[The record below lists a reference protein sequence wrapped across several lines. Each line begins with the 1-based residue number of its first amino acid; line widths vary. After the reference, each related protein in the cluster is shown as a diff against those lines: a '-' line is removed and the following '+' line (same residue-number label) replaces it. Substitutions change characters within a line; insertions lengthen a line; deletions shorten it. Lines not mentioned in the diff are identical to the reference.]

1 MAKDNTLPYEDIIDA
16 VAKKRG
22 LSPDLLKG
30 LIEQE
35 SNFQQF
41 DKEGRPLKPSTSN
54 ALGVM
59 QIIPRWNPEYD
70 PELLA
75 SDPEYNIH
83 AGAHKLSGLINK
95 ANPRLSQDQKEKWAL
110 GKYYGHEDPY
120 ENRKYAESVTGKRG
134 KYLSTEE
141 DQPVTDEDI
150 AWYKEDQARLSA
162 LPKIEGVSPEDVAWY
177 LEDQKKLAAEQSAVA
192 PEVPAED
199 QPSMLGEA
207 FRRGVSGVKQAGQG
221 VVTGVLSALGQDE
234 LVQQRMAEQE
244 ALAKSEAEAEAQH
257 PELSSKT
264 FQNIQDIAEKDGTWE
279 ALKQIPGYVG
289 QKIAESAPSTA
300 TPLGVGMAVGMVNP
314 ALGVAAGITASI
326 VQEFGFMMDRQIE
339 KEKLAGKLEP
349 EKAAIAAIPAGI
361 LDSIADR
368 FTLGMKLP
376 SFLTRE
382 VKEGAVNAVTKTFG
396 GEVAEHAAK
405 GVISETP
412 TEMGQTELER
422 WQAGEPLSGPE
433 NLAEVKEA
441 GISAGVAGGAAGT
454 IGGTASYLGGTPT
467 PEVTAEEPFAQPE
480 TAVEAPAPEPIGPAG
495 IVPEAIEPTLTPEVT
510 AVAPEVVEPA
520 LTPTPEATAPV
531 SKEEAVNL
539 GLSAD
544 EFKKLTTYKG
554 ESTFATQGEEDEA
567 YKQNIDTQAKKKA
580 ELEKLKTV
588 VNPDEIVTIGGK
600 DYTKQAFIKSQI
612 LHNDGSLT
620 LEQAEQN
627 FEALKPISK
636 TTVPETKYSVSKTKT
651 PYISDTEF
659 KKEVKSADYA
669 HEDKTRA
676 GVSIMTP
683 EQFLSLAED
692 SQGDAEKRADKYGDF
707 DSHKFAND
715 TMPAIDIDAS
725 GKVQDHEGR
734 ARAIMAQRA
743 GVTEF
748 PVVVRLPKS
757 DRVAYDQPIP
767 NKLTPQGNDT
777 TVTIPEVKHLNY
789 LSENPL
795 PETAQ
800 PTTETK
806 PSYSAA
812 PTEAT
817 TGHTTASLSK
827 AMSPELK
834 RLVASGKA
842 VIHDTQATLPGE
854 NHPANVKGM
863 TTAEGITHYVANKL
877 TPSTME
883 SVALHE
889 VGVHAGMR
897 KMLGS
902 ELWEDVKNQALNGQ
916 GKEFDKARAAVP
928 ASTPAHLKAE
938 ETLAYLVEHS
948 PHLSLVRQIV
958 AAIRNFMRSKL
969 GANIKL
975 SEADARQMATASM
988 RREATTAE
996 RTARKEGTAFSKEK
1010 LMDKQKEFLRENGQS
1025 KLVDT
1030 IEANQRHP
1038 NTRIG
1043 MPHKEV
1049 LNRIAE
1055 MEEFAKDMK
1064 KVNDIIKDH
1073 VKKGTASESDI
1084 KALENNRQTL
1094 SNAFKE
1100 LADWV
1105 MPAENYDSLPPIA
1118 SKEQAENAL
1127 SGKTKLGEK
1136 KDMVGRASKVLKR
1149 GDPVQLR
1156 LDIPAYAK
1164 EKDWAWVVSV
1174 HEMGDKL
1181 TEALRGKS
1189 VREHTFIDSNFGAG
1203 DAIGYEPVAAV
1214 SDVAFGMQQAG
1225 ALSIAAGNAKGT
1237 IATIVGKWVPI
1248 SPEKARARGQ
1258 KALESS
1264 LTGEKFEGGNW
1275 KQIGMN
1281 PLKHSYFYDRDG
1293 KTGNRPVTHADEVI
1307 QIGGLVLAK
1316 NVVYGNHTDFL
1327 YSMKQTFEDEIGS
1340 FKKQSDS
1347 ASDKVF
1353 PGWLRIFSASG
1364 VYELA
1369 GEGILKGGK
1378 AVLKATRELAGLR
1391 DEMLTKMAKMRRD
1404 SFNPYIKKNHKQLG
1418 TLGDVMS
1425 ETTLLGVSPR
1435 AERGKEGNIQDRI
1448 DALQETKPTGY
1459 AQLITRLQELRQN
1472 YDKNLNPESKRVYDE
1487 LAKYYENSLKEII
1500 AAYENNI
1507 RTSGATKETVDKQL
1521 AKFQEQMGNLKGK
1534 GDYFPLMRFGKFGVA
1549 YKDGEVDPVTGKE
1562 IEKFTKFDT
1571 SSEAKTFL
1579 ADKRINGYLVPDI
1592 QKHQEEMVGD
1602 NKTLQKLYDEIG
1614 KAFADNPADAQEDL
1628 KDFVFQMH
1636 LMGKSNES
1644 MAKQFIHRKGTP
1656 GYSNDVFRAFDKYG
1670 MNLSRQ
1676 LPRIQLGRTITN
1688 GLRDIKHDL
1697 HGRIMKREFKG
1708 DVAKANSYFEAFD
1721 REITDAL
1728 HPKITGPLSNF
1739 ATGAAFSYYL
1749 TSPASA
1755 ILQLTSVAL
1764 QGIPSIGK
1772 THGYILAHAAMNA
1785 ATKMYL
1791 GSGIGRKE
1799 GWWNMERGAKLY
1811 EKKHG
1816 GYKKLVGDAKYA
1828 DQTDVAK
1835 AMRSFV
1841 KEGIVT
1847 SGIHAEAFS
1856 GKGRTTGSHE
1866 NIMQKAVNLMDLMS
1880 QPFAQMESA
1889 SRQIVAT
1896 AAYIANMKSGMTH
1909 DQAVESAIDSVYR
1922 DMGDFGSTGR
1932 STLTKSDIARVVWQ
1946 FQQYGA
1952 KLLFSMGKSAI
1963 DLATKQGHTRKEAIK
1978 HLAGLMGMHWIFAGV
1993 LGLPAAGM
2001 IGAVGDML
2009 KDALDDDEWHNY
2021 KADLRSYLE
2030 AEGMDRA
2037 FINILLD
2044 GPLSTLTDI
2053 KLSERLGAHEIL
2065 PIIHE
2070 SQTHDT
2076 LTSSTK
2082 ENLFDMFGG
2091 AAGSLAFNISEGVS
2105 LFTKGETGRAIEK
2118 LVPNAIIKNALT
2130 ATRYATEGKMNLK
2143 GEEVIPKEN
2152 FSAYDL
2158 ALQAMGFS
2166 PYKVFKGEESARA
2179 AKTDI
2184 SFIEDKRTKLLS
2196 DFRKAREEGNT
2207 DEALDNIR
2215 KFNEKYSFT
2224 PITGK
2229 NLNQSVKT
2237 AARAKA
2243 TAIFGMN
2250 FGKGEQAMREKYA
2263 GMVNEEDFEFGT
2275 EEE

>member
-1 MAKDNTLPYEDIIDA
+1 MAKDNAVPYEDIIDA
-16 VAKKRG
+16 AAKKRG

-83 AGAHKLSGLINK
+83 AGAHKLAGLIGR

-141 DQPVTDEDI
+141 DRPLTDEDI
-150 AWYKEDQARLSA
+150 AWYKEDQARLGA
-162 LPKIEGVSPEDVAWY
+162 LPKIEGVSPEDVEWY
-177 LEDQKKLAAEQSAVA
+177 LEDQKKLAAEQTAVA

-207 FRRGVSGVKQAGQG
+207 WRRGVSGVKQAGQG
-221 VVTGVLSALGQDE
+221 VVTGALSALGQDE

-314 ALGVAAGITASI
+314 ALGVAAGVTASI

-396 GEVAEHAAK
+396 GEVAKHVTK

-412 TEMGQTELER
+412 TEIGQSALER
-422 WQAGEPLSGPE
+422 WQAGEPVTGPE
-433 NLAEVKEA
+433 AKAEYKEA
-441 GISAGVAGGAAGT
+441 GISAGVSGGAAGA

-467 PEVTAEEPFAQPE
+467 PEATAEEPVAQPE
-480 TAVEAPAPEPIGPAG
+480 TAVEAPTPEPIAPVGVA
-495 IVPEAIEPTLTPEVT
+495 PEGVKPTLAPTPDVT
-510 AVAPEVVEPA
+510 AVAPEVVEP
-520 LTPTPEATAPV
+520 TPDVTAGAPEVTTPV
-531 SKEEAVNL
+531 SKAEAADL
-539 GLSAD
+539 GLSPD
-544 EFKKLTTYKG
+544 EFKKLTTYAGK
-554 ESTFATQGEEDEA
+554 STFATQGEEDEA

-580 ELEKLKTV
+580 ELEKLKTI
-588 VNPDEIVTIGGK
+588 VNPDETVTIGGK

-627 FEALKPISK
+627 FEALNPKGKKEEI
-636 TTVPETKYSVSKTKT
+636 KYSVENAPEYKASHRPPNIENGAPLHDVTKGGEIY
-651 PYISDTEF
+651 P
-659 KKEVKSADYA
+659 ADIYSPKGLQYYGTGQ
-669 HEDKTRA
+669 D
-676 GVSIMTP
+676 
-683 EQFLSLAED
+683 
-692 SQGDAEKRADKYGDF
+692 RADKESLNVIKNTKNKPDALVTMYRAVPKDSSINTINNGDWVTLSKTYAKEHGESALDDDYKIISKQVKANELF
-707 DSHKFAND
+707 TNGDSINEF
-715 TMPAIDIDAS
+715 
-725 GKVQDHEGR
+725 GYW
-734 ARAIMAQRA
+734 
-743 GVTEF
+743 TE
-748 PVVVRLPKS
+748 
-757 DRVAYDQPIP
+757 
-767 NKLTPQGNDT
+767 
-777 TVTIPEVKHLNY
+777 
-789 LSENPL
+789 
-795 PETAQ
+795 
-800 PTTETK
+800 PTTEIK
-806 PSYSAA
+806 EPSYSTA

-827 AMSPELK
+827 ALSPELK

-842 VIHDTQATLPGE
+842 VIHDTQATLPGT

-863 TTAEGITHYVANKL
+863 TTAEGVTHYVANKL

-889 VGVHAGMR
+889 VGVHAGME
-897 KMLGS
+897 KMLGKS
-902 ELWEDVKNQALNGQ
+902 LWEDVKNQALNGE
-916 GKEFDKARAAVP
+916 GKEFDRARAAVP

-948 PHLSLVRQIV
+948 PQLSLVRRIV
-958 AAIRNFMRSKL
+958 AAIRNFMRSKM

-975 SEADARQMATASM
+975 SEADAHQMAVASM
-988 RREATTAE
+988 RREATTAG

-1010 LMDKQKEFLRENGQS
+1010 PAT
-1025 KLVDT
+1025 V
-1030 IEANQRHP
+1030 
-1038 NTRIG
+1038 
-1043 MPHKEV
+1043 
-1049 LNRIAE
+1049 
-1055 MEEFAKDMK
+1055 
-1064 KVNDIIKDH
+1064 
-1073 VKKGTASESDI
+1073 
-1084 KALENNRQTL
+1084 QT
-1094 SNAFKE
+1094 NAFKKWFGNSKLKDNKGEPVIVYHGSDKEFTTFDLNAEKKNRTSNPRGIYTTPNKTEAKTYGKNVTE
-1100 LADWV
+1100 LYARSENPYVEGKSDINDKMAAKYAQVLKDNYPNYGDDWV
-1105 MPAENYDSLPPIA
+1105 DNVIVPQFKKSGKFKDIDGGLKTDVMEAGGYDSY
-1118 SKEQAENAL
+1118 KD
-1127 SGKTKLGEK
+1127 GEHI
-1136 KDMVGRASKVLKR
+1136 VLFNPNQVKSATDNT
-1149 GDPVQLR
+1149 GAFSTEEA
-1156 LDIPAYAK
+1156 DI
-1164 EKDWAWVVSV
+1164 
-1174 HEMGDKL
+1174 
-1181 TEALRGKS
+1181 R
-1189 VREHTFIDSNFGAG
+1189 
-1203 DAIGYEPVAAV
+1203 
-1214 SDVAFGMQQAG
+1214 
-1225 ALSIAAGNAKGT
+1225 
-1237 IATIVGKWVPI
+1237 
-1248 SPEKARARGQ
+1248 
-1258 KALESS
+1258 
-1264 LTGEKFEGGNW
+1264 
-1275 KQIGMN
+1275 
-1281 PLKHSYFYDRDG
+1281 
-1293 KTGNRPVTHADEVI
+1293 
-1307 QIGGLVLAK
+1307 
-1316 NVVYGNHTDFL
+1316 

-1391 DEMLTKMAKMRRD
+1391 DKMLTEMAKMRRD

-1448 DALQETKPTGY
+1448 DELQETKPTGY
-1459 AQLITRLQELRQN
+1459 AQLITRLQDLRQN

-1507 RTSGATKETVDKQL
+1507 QTSGATKETIDKQL

-1571 SSEAKTFL
+1571 SNEAKTFL

-1697 HGRIMKREFKG
+1697 QGRIMKREFKG
-1708 DVAKANSYFEAFD
+1708 DVAKANSYYEAFD

-1772 THGYILAHAAMNA
+1772 THGYILAHSAMNA

-1799 GWWNMERGAKLY
+1799 GWWNMERGAELY
-1811 EKKHG
+1811 KKKHG

-1835 AMRSFV
+1835 AMQSFV

-2091 AAGSLAFNISEGVS
+2091 AAGSLAFNISEGLS

-2196 DFRKAREEGNT
+2196 DFRKANEEGDT
-2207 DEALDNIR
+2207 DKVLEDIA
-2215 KFNEKYSFT
+2215 KFNEKYNFN
-2224 PITGK
+2224 PITFK
-2229 NLNQSVKT
+2229 TLKQSGKT
-2237 AARAKA
+2237 AARAKN

-2250 FGKGEQAMREKYA
+2250 FGKGEAAMAEKYA
-2263 GMVNEEDFEFGT
+2263 GMVNEEDFDFGT

>member
-1 MAKDNTLPYEDIIDA
+1 
-16 VAKKRG
+16 
-22 LSPDLLKG
+22 
-30 LIEQE
+30 
-35 SNFQQF
+35 
-41 DKEGRPLKPSTSN
+41 
-54 ALGVM
+54 
-59 QIIPRWNPEYD
+59 
-70 PELLA
+70 
-75 SDPEYNIH
+75 
-83 AGAHKLSGLINK
+83 
-95 ANPRLSQDQKEKWAL
+95 
-110 GKYYGHEDPY
+110 
-120 ENRKYAESVTGKRG
+120 
-134 KYLSTEE
+134 
-141 DQPVTDEDI
+141 
-150 AWYKEDQARLSA
+150 
-162 LPKIEGVSPEDVAWY
+162 
-177 LEDQKKLAAEQSAVA
+177 
-192 PEVPAED
+192 
-199 QPSMLGEA
+199 
-207 FRRGVSGVKQAGQG
+207 
-221 VVTGVLSALGQDE
+221 
-234 LVQQRMAEQE
+234 
-244 ALAKSEAEAEAQH
+244 
-257 PELSSKT
+257 
-264 FQNIQDIAEKDGTWE
+264 
-279 ALKQIPGYVG
+279 
-289 QKIAESAPSTA
+289 
-300 TPLGVGMAVGMVNP
+300 
-314 ALGVAAGITASI
+314 
-326 VQEFGFMMDRQIE
+326 MMDRQIE

-510 AVAPEVVEPA
+510 AVAPEPIGPAGIVPEAIEPTLTPEVTAVAPEVVEPA
-520 LTPTPEATAPV
+520 LAPTPEATAPV

-636 TTVPETKYSVSKTKT
+636 TTVPETKYSVAQDDYRGEHKAPNAESGAPLHDITKGGEIYPEDVYSPKGLQYYGTGQDQADKESFNIIKNTKNKPNAMVTMYRAVPKDSGISTINNGDWVSLSKTYAKEHGESALNDDYRIISQKVKANELFTNGDSINEFGYFKT
-651 PYISDTEF
+651 
-659 KKEVKSADYA
+659 
-669 HEDKTRA
+669 
-676 GVSIMTP
+676 
-683 EQFLSLAED
+683 
-692 SQGDAEKRADKYGDF
+692 
-707 DSHKFAND
+707 
-715 TMPAIDIDAS
+715 
-725 GKVQDHEGR
+725 
-734 ARAIMAQRA
+734 
-743 GVTEF
+743 
-748 PVVVRLPKS
+748 
-757 DRVAYDQPIP
+757 
-767 NKLTPQGNDT
+767 
-777 TVTIPEVKHLNY
+777 
-789 LSENPL
+789 
-795 PETAQ
+795 
-800 PTTETK
+800 PTTEIETTPESEAK

-889 VGVHAGMR
+889 VGVHAGME
-897 KMLGS
+897 KMLGK
-902 ELWEDVKNQALNGQ
+902 EFWEDVKNQALNGQ

-948 PHLSLVRQIV
+948 PHLSLVRRIV

-996 RTARKEGTAFSKEK
+996 RTAREETAFSKKATKTPPSEE
-1010 LMDKQKEFLRENGQS
+1010 DK
-1025 KLVDT
+1025 
-1030 IEANQRHP
+1030 
-1038 NTRIG
+1038 
-1043 MPHKEV
+1043 
-1049 LNRIAE
+1049 
-1055 MEEFAKDMK
+1055 
-1064 KVNDIIKDH
+1064 IK
-1073 VKKGTASESDI
+1073 
-1084 KALENNRQTL
+1084 
-1094 SNAFKE
+1094 
-1100 LADWV
+1100 
-1105 MPAENYDSLPPIA
+1105 
-1118 SKEQAENAL
+1118 
-1127 SGKTKLGEK
+1127 
-1136 KDMVGRASKVLKR
+1136 
-1149 GDPVQLR
+1149 
-1156 LDIPAYAK
+1156 
-1164 EKDWAWVVSV
+1164 
-1174 HEMGDKL
+1174 
-1181 TEALRGKS
+1181 
-1189 VREHTFIDSNFGAG
+1189 
-1203 DAIGYEPVAAV
+1203 
-1214 SDVAFGMQQAG
+1214 
-1225 ALSIAAGNAKGT
+1225 
-1237 IATIVGKWVPI
+1237 
-1248 SPEKARARGQ
+1248 
-1258 KALESS
+1258 
-1264 LTGEKFEGGNW
+1264 
-1275 KQIGMN
+1275 
-1281 PLKHSYFYDRDG
+1281 
-1293 KTGNRPVTHADEVI
+1293 
-1307 QIGGLVLAK
+1307 
-1316 NVVYGNHTDFL
+1316 

-1799 GWWNMERGAKLY
+1799 GWWNMERGAELY
-1811 EKKHG
+1811 KKKHG
-1816 GYKKLVGDAKYA
+1816 NYKKLVGDAKHA

-1835 AMRSFV
+1835 AMQSFV

>member
-1 MAKDNTLPYEDIIDA
+1 MAKDNTVPYEDFINA
-16 VAKKRG
+16 AANKRG

-141 DQPVTDEDI
+141 DQPLTDEDI
-150 AWYKEDQARLSA
+150 AWYKEDQARLGA
-162 LPKIEGVSPEDVAWY
+162 LPKVEGVSPEDVAWY
-177 LEDQKKLAAEQSAVA
+177 LEDQKKLAAEQTAVA

-207 FRRGVSGVKQAGQG
+207 WRRGVSGVKQAGQG
-221 VVTGVLSALGQDE
+221 VVTGALSALGQDE

-349 EKAAIAAIPAGI
+349 KKAAIAAIPAGI

-396 GEVAEHAAK
+396 GEVAKHVAK
-405 GVISETP
+405 GVISEVP

-422 WQAGEPLSGPE
+422 WQADEPLSGPE

-441 GISAGVAGGAAGT
+441 GISAGVSGGAAGA

-467 PEVTAEEPFAQPE
+467 PEATAEEPVAQPE
-480 TAVEAPAPEPIGPAG
+480 PAVEAPAPEPIA
-495 IVPEAIEPTLTPEVT
+495 PEGVAPEVVEPTPDVTAVAPDVTEPTLAPTPDVT
-510 AVAPEVVEPA
+510 AVAPEVVEP
-520 LTPTPEATAPV
+520 TPTPDVTAVGPEAGTPKPAVVTPEVTPFVPPKFEKENISEYESKFRTLV
-531 SKEEAVNL
+531 SNLDTKYEEAMQKV
-539 GLSAD
+539 
-544 EFKKLTTYKG
+544 
-554 ESTFATQGEEDEA
+554 EDEA
-567 YKQNIDTQAKKKA
+567 TSQDDYEYQKDFLTRQYREDHTNLLNQFKKNEQQAPRYSTETLNAPKTIK
-580 ELEKLKTV
+580 ELESENKSTYPKIPV
-588 VNPDEIVTIGGK
+588 KNIFRNDRGAVPSIVTKESDKAFSERPKDIGTQKVNVADIVPTQKNINTNNLKAVQGAKGLPELVKYNGK
-600 DYTKQAFIKSQI
+600 YYIQDGHHRIARDILDGKQDI
-612 LHNDGSLT
+612 
-620 LEQAEQN
+620 
-627 FEALKPISK
+627 EAR
-636 TTVPETKYSVSKTKT
+636 V
-651 PYISDTEF
+651 
-659 KKEVKSADYA
+659 
-669 HEDKTRA
+669 
-676 GVSIMTP
+676 
-683 EQFLSLAED
+683 
-692 SQGDAEKRADKYGDF
+692 F
-707 DSHKFAND
+707 DS
-715 TMPAIDIDAS
+715 T
-725 GKVQDHEGR
+725 
-734 ARAIMAQRA
+734 
-743 GVTEF
+743 
-748 PVVVRLPKS
+748 
-757 DRVAYDQPIP
+757 QP
-767 NKLTPQGNDT
+767 L
-777 TVTIPEVKHLNY
+777 
-789 LSENPL
+789 
-795 PETAQ
+795 
-800 PTTETK
+800 TETK

-812 PTEAT
+812 PTEAN

-863 TTAEGITHYVANKL
+863 TTAEGVTHYVANKL

-889 VGVHAGMR
+889 VGVHAGME
-897 KMLGS
+897 KMLGK

-916 GKEFDKARAAVP
+916 GKEFDRARAAVP

-938 ETLAYLVEHS
+938 ETLAYLVENS
-948 PHLSLVRQIV
+948 PQLSLVRRIV
-958 AAIRNFMRSKL
+958 AAIRNFMRSKM
-969 GANIKL
+969 GANIRL
-975 SEADARQMATASM
+975 SEADARQMAVASM

-996 RTARKEGTAFSKEK
+996 RTAREETAFSKEK
-1010 LMDKQKEFLRENGQS
+1010 LLAPNGKPSNLNAMQHAQVRTPEFKKWFGDWENDPENASKVVDENGEPLVVYHGTMGKKFYTFDMDYGYSSRTGPKGTVSFAQNKEFADVRGIR
-1025 KLVDT
+1025 T
-1030 IEANQRHP
+1030 IEAYINSKTPFDYR
-1038 NTRIG
+1038 N
-1043 MPHKEV
+1043 E
-1049 LNRIAE
+1049 
-1055 MEEFAKDMK
+1055 
-1064 KVNDIIKDH
+1064 DH
-1073 VKKGTASESDI
+1073 VRKAINYFKQYNEDMGYGPNISSYEEGLRKGRYQTLEFDI
-1084 KALENNRQTL
+1084 PLKWYKDNGFDGVYMREAPMHTSLNINVFNPNQIKSATENNG
-1094 SNAFKE
+1094 AFSSQN
-1100 LADWV
+1100 
-1105 MPAENYDSLPPIA
+1105 P
-1118 SKEQAENAL
+1118 
-1127 SGKTKLGEK
+1127 
-1136 KDMVGRASKVLKR
+1136 
-1149 GDPVQLR
+1149 
-1156 LDIPAYAK
+1156 DI
-1164 EKDWAWVVSV
+1164 
-1174 HEMGDKL
+1174 
-1181 TEALRGKS
+1181 R
-1189 VREHTFIDSNFGAG
+1189 
-1203 DAIGYEPVAAV
+1203 
-1214 SDVAFGMQQAG
+1214 
-1225 ALSIAAGNAKGT
+1225 
-1237 IATIVGKWVPI
+1237 
-1248 SPEKARARGQ
+1248 
-1258 KALESS
+1258 
-1264 LTGEKFEGGNW
+1264 
-1275 KQIGMN
+1275 
-1281 PLKHSYFYDRDG
+1281 
-1293 KTGNRPVTHADEVI
+1293 
-1307 QIGGLVLAK
+1307 
-1316 NVVYGNHTDFL
+1316 

-1391 DEMLTKMAKMRRD
+1391 DKMLTEMAKMRRD

-1425 ETTLLGVSPR
+1425 ESTLLGVSPR
-1435 AERGKEGNIQDRI
+1435 AERGKDGNIQDRI
-1448 DALQETKPTGY
+1448 DELQETKPTGY
-1459 AQLITRLQELRQN
+1459 AQLISRLQDLRQN

-1487 LAKYYENSLKEII
+1487 LAKYYENSLKEIM

-1507 RTSGATKETVDKQL
+1507 RTSGAGVDTIAKQL

-1579 ADKRINGYLVPDI
+1579 ANKKINGYLVPDI

-1602 NKTLQKLYDEIG
+1602 NKTLQKLYDEIE
-1614 KAFADNPADAQEDL
+1614 KTFADNPADAKEDL

-1656 GYSNDVFRAFDKYG
+1656 GYSNDVFRAFDSYAT
-1670 MNLSRQ
+1670 NLSRQ

-1697 HGRIMKREFKG
+1697 HGRIMRREFEG
-1708 DVAKANSYFEAFD
+1708 NVEKANSYFEAFD
-1721 REITDAL
+1721 REITDSL

-1791 GSGIGRKE
+1791 GSGIGSKE
-1799 GWWNMERGAKLY
+1799 GWWNMERGAELY
-1811 EKKHG
+1811 KKKHG
-1816 GYKKLVGDAKYA
+1816 SYKKLVGDAKHA
-1828 DQTDVAK
+1828 DQTDIAE

-1847 SGIHAEAFS
+1847 SGIHAEAFN
-1856 GKGRTTGSHE
+1856 GKGRTTGAHE

-1909 DQAVESAIDSVYR
+1909 DKAVESAIDSVYR

-1978 HLAGLMGMHWIFAGV
+1978 HLAGLMGMHWIFSGV

-2001 IGAVGDML
+2001 IGAVVDML

-2030 AEGMDRA
+2030 AEGIDRA

-2044 GPLSTLTDI
+2044 GPLSTLTNI

-2076 LTSSTK
+2076 LTTSTK

-2091 AAGSLAFNISEGVS
+2091 AAGSLAFNISEGVG
-2105 LFTKGETGRAIEK
+2105 LFTKGETERAIEK

-2130 ATRYATEGKMNLK
+2130 ATRYGTEGKMNLK

-2158 ALQAMGFS
+2158 ALQAMGFA

-2224 PITGK
+2224 PITNK
-2229 NLNQSVKT
+2229 NLKQSVKT
-2237 AARAKA
+2237 AARAKS

-2263 GMVNEEDFEFGT
+2263 GMVNEEDFEFGA

>member
-1 MAKDNTLPYEDIIDA
+1 MAKDNTVPYEDIIDTA
-16 VAKKRG
+16 AKKRG

-141 DQPVTDEDI
+141 DQPLTEEDI
-150 AWYKEDQARLSA
+150 AWYKEDQARLGA
-162 LPKIEGVSPEDVAWY
+162 LPKVEGVSPEDVAWY
-177 LEDQKKLAAEQSAVA
+177 LEDQKKLAAEQTAVA

-221 VVTGVLSALGQDE
+221 VVTGALSALGQDE

-244 ALAKSEAEAEAQH
+244 ALAKSEAEAEALH

-264 FQNIQDIAEKDGTWE
+264 FQNIQDIAEKEGTWE

-396 GEVAEHAAK
+396 GEVAKHVAK

-454 IGGTASYLGGTPT
+454 IGGTASYLGGTPA
-467 PEVTAEEPFAQPE
+467 PEATAEEPFAQPE
-480 TAVEAPAPEPIGPAG
+480 TAVEAPAPEPIA
-495 IVPEAIEPTLTPEVT
+495 PEGVAPEVVEPTLTPDVTAVAPDVTEPTLAPTPDVT
-510 AVAPEVVEPA
+510 AVAPEVTE
-520 LTPTPEATAPV
+520 PV
-531 SKEEAVNL
+531 SKAEAVNL
-539 GLSAD
+539 GLSPD

-554 ESTFATQGEEDEA
+554 ESTFATQGEEDAA

-580 ELEKLKTV
+580 ELEKLKTI
-588 VNPDEIVTIGGK
+588 VNPDETVTIGGK

-627 FEALKPISK
+627 FEALKPAGK

-676 GVSIMTP
+676 GISIMTP

-777 TVTIPEVKHLNY
+777 TVSIPEVKHLNY

-795 PETAQ
+795 PETTQ
-800 PTTETK
+800 PTTGTK
-806 PSYSAA
+806 PSYSTA

-854 NHPANVKGM
+854 DHPANVKGM
-863 TTAEGITHYVANKL
+863 TTAEGVTHYVANKL

-889 VGVHAGMR
+889 VGVHAGME
-897 KMLGS
+897 KMLGK

-916 GKEFDKARAAVP
+916 GKEFDRARAAVP

-948 PHLSLVRQIV
+948 PQLSLVRRIV
-958 AAIRNFMRSKL
+958 AAIRNFMRSKM
-969 GANIKL
+969 GMGIKL
-975 SEADARQMATASM
+975 SEADARQMAVASM

-996 RTARKEGTAFSKEK
+996 RTAREETAYAEKQRILGKSRKGLSHTEVLDRVPELAAHAKKMREADHITNEMRAEHQRLVDLYKSVEPYETAPKPESQQNAKNALGEIQKNGTIEK
-1010 LMDKQKEFLRENGQS
+1010 ATKKSSLYGVPS
-1025 KLVDT
+1025 KL
-1030 IEANQRHP
+1030 
-1038 NTRIG
+1038 
-1043 MPHKEV
+1043 
-1049 LNRIAE
+1049 L
-1055 MEEFAKDMK
+1055 
-1064 KVNDIIKDH
+1064 KV
-1073 VKKGTASESDI
+1073 
-1084 KALENNRQTL
+1084 
-1094 SNAFKE
+1094 
-1100 LADWV
+1100 
-1105 MPAENYDSLPPIA
+1105 
-1118 SKEQAENAL
+1118 
-1127 SGKTKLGEK
+1127 GEW
-1136 KDMVGRASKVLKR
+1136 
-1149 GDPVQLR
+1149 VQLR
-1156 LDIPAYAK
+1156 LDIPSYKGRFA
-1164 EKDWAWVVSV
+1164 AWVVTV
-1174 HEMGDKL
+1174 H
-1181 TEALRGKS
+1181 TPKS
-1189 VREHTFIDSNFGAG
+1189 MTGTDASFRAG
-1203 DAIGYEPVAAV
+1203 PPIGYESVAAATNV
-1214 SDVAFGMQQAG
+1214 KFGVVQDAS
-1225 ALSIAAGNAKGT
+1225 LTIATGKDKGT
-1237 IATIVGKWVPI
+1237 IATMVGQWKPMTPEEAYKRAKAIVDKTAPDHAQWTQVGMD
-1248 SPEKARARGQ
+1248 PER
-1258 KALESS
+1258 
-1264 LTGEKFEGGNW
+1264 
-1275 KQIGMN
+1275 
-1281 PLKHSYFYDRDG
+1281 HSYFYDRVNQD
-1293 KTGNRPVTHADEVI
+1293 VVDSADEVI
-1307 QIGGLVLAK
+1307 QIGPLVLAK
-1316 NVVYGNHTDFL
+1316 NVVWGDRNL
-1327 YSMKQTFEDEIGS
+1327 ANRYSMKQTFEDEIGS

-1391 DEMLTKMAKMRRD
+1391 DKMLTEMAKMRRD

-1425 ETTLLGVSPR
+1425 ESTLLGVSPR

-1448 DALQETKPTGY
+1448 DELQETKPTGY
-1459 AQLITRLQELRQN
+1459 AQLISRLQDLRQN

-1487 LAKYYENSLKEII
+1487 LAKYYENSLKEIM

-1507 RTSGATKETVDKQL
+1507 QTSGAGVDTIAKQL

-1579 ADKRINGYLVPDI
+1579 ANKKINGYLVPDI

-1602 NKTLQKLYDEIG
+1602 NKTLQKLYDEIE
-1614 KAFADNPADAQEDL
+1614 KTFADNPADAKEDL

-1656 GYSNDVFRAFDKYG
+1656 GYSNDVFRAFDNYA

-1697 HGRIMKREFKG
+1697 QGRIMKREFKG
-1708 DVAKANSYFEAFD
+1708 DVAKANSYYEAFD

-1799 GWWNMERGAKLY
+1799 GWWNMERGAELY
-1811 EKKHG
+1811 KKKHG
-1816 GYKKLVGDAKYA
+1816 DYKKLVGDAKHA
-1828 DQTDVAK
+1828 DQTDIAE

-1856 GKGRTTGSHE
+1856 GKGRTTGAHE

-1909 DQAVESAIDSVYR
+1909 EKAVESAIDSVYR

-1963 DLATKQGHTRKEAIK
+1963 DLATKQGHSRKEAIK

-2030 AEGMDRA
+2030 AEGIDRA

-2044 GPLSTLTDI
+2044 GPLSTLTNI

-2076 LTSSTK
+2076 LTTSTK

-2105 LFTKGETGRAIEK
+2105 LFTKGETERAIEK

-2158 ALQAMGFS
+2158 ALQAMGFA

-2229 NLNQSVKT
+2229 NLKQSVKT

-2250 FGKGEQAMREKYA
+2250 FGKGEQAMKEKYA
-2263 GMVNEEDFEFGT
+2263 GMVDEEDFEFGT

>member
-1 MAKDNTLPYEDIIDA
+1 MAKDNTVPYEDIIDTA
-16 VAKKRG
+16 AKKRG

-141 DQPVTDEDI
+141 DQPLTEEDI
-150 AWYKEDQARLSA
+150 AWYKEDQARLGA
-162 LPKIEGVSPEDVAWY
+162 LPKVEGVSPEDVAWY
-177 LEDQKKLAAEQSAVA
+177 LEDQKKLAAEQTAVA

-221 VVTGVLSALGQDE
+221 VVTGALSALGQDE

-244 ALAKSEAEAEAQH
+244 ALAKSEAEAEALH

-264 FQNIQDIAEKDGTWE
+264 FQNIQDIAEKEGTWE

-396 GEVAEHAAK
+396 GEVAKHVAK

-454 IGGTASYLGGTPT
+454 IGGTASYLGGTPA
-467 PEVTAEEPFAQPE
+467 PEATAEEPFAQPE
-480 TAVEAPAPEPIGPAG
+480 TAVEAPAPEPIA
-495 IVPEAIEPTLTPEVT
+495 PEGVAPEVVEPTLTPDVTAVAPDVTEPTLAPTPDVT
-510 AVAPEVVEPA
+510 AVAPEVTE
-520 LTPTPEATAPV
+520 PV
-531 SKEEAVNL
+531 SKAEAVNL
-539 GLSAD
+539 GLSPD

-554 ESTFATQGEEDEA
+554 ESTFATQGEEDAA

-580 ELEKLKTV
+580 ELEKLKTI
-588 VNPDEIVTIGGK
+588 VNPDETVTIGGK

-627 FEALKPISK
+627 FEALKPAGK

-676 GVSIMTP
+676 GISIMTP

-777 TVTIPEVKHLNY
+777 TVSIPEVKHLNY

-795 PETAQ
+795 PETTQ
-800 PTTETK
+800 PTTGTK
-806 PSYSAA
+806 PSYSTA

-854 NHPANVKGM
+854 DHPANVKGM
-863 TTAEGITHYVANKL
+863 TTAEGVTHYVANKL

-889 VGVHAGMR
+889 VGVHAGME
-897 KMLGS
+897 KMLGK

-916 GKEFDKARAAVP
+916 GKEFDRARAAVP

-948 PHLSLVRQIV
+948 PQLSLVRRIV
-958 AAIRNFMRSKL
+958 AAIRNFMRSKM
-969 GANIKL
+969 GMGIKL
-975 SEADARQMATASM
+975 SEADARQMAVASM

-996 RTARKEGTAFSKEK
+996 RTAREETAYAEKQRILGKSRKGLSHTEVLDRVPELAAHAKKMREADHITNEMRAEHQRLVDLYKSVEPYETAPKPESQQNAKNALGEIQKNGTIEK
-1010 LMDKQKEFLRENGQS
+1010 ATKKSSLYGVPS
-1025 KLVDT
+1025 KL
-1030 IEANQRHP
+1030 
-1038 NTRIG
+1038 
-1043 MPHKEV
+1043 
-1049 LNRIAE
+1049 L
-1055 MEEFAKDMK
+1055 
-1064 KVNDIIKDH
+1064 KV
-1073 VKKGTASESDI
+1073 
-1084 KALENNRQTL
+1084 
-1094 SNAFKE
+1094 
-1100 LADWV
+1100 
-1105 MPAENYDSLPPIA
+1105 
-1118 SKEQAENAL
+1118 
-1127 SGKTKLGEK
+1127 GEW
-1136 KDMVGRASKVLKR
+1136 
-1149 GDPVQLR
+1149 VQLR
-1156 LDIPAYAK
+1156 LDIPSYKGRFA
-1164 EKDWAWVVSV
+1164 AWVVTV
-1174 HEMGDKL
+1174 H
-1181 TEALRGKS
+1181 TPKS
-1189 VREHTFIDSNFGAG
+1189 MTGTDASFRAG
-1203 DAIGYEPVAAV
+1203 PPIGYESVAAATNV
-1214 SDVAFGMQQAG
+1214 KFGVVQDAS
-1225 ALSIAAGNAKGT
+1225 LTIATGKDKGT
-1237 IATIVGKWVPI
+1237 IATMVGQWKPMTPEEAYKRAKAIVDKTAPDHAQWTQVGMD
-1248 SPEKARARGQ
+1248 PER
-1258 KALESS
+1258 
-1264 LTGEKFEGGNW
+1264 
-1275 KQIGMN
+1275 
-1281 PLKHSYFYDRDG
+1281 HSYFYDRVNQD
-1293 KTGNRPVTHADEVI
+1293 VVDSADEVI
-1307 QIGGLVLAK
+1307 QIGPLVLAK
-1316 NVVYGNHTDFL
+1316 NVVWGDRNL
-1327 YSMKQTFEDEIGS
+1327 ANRYSMKQTFEDEIGS

-1391 DEMLTKMAKMRRD
+1391 DKMLTEMAKMRRD

-1425 ETTLLGVSPR
+1425 ESTLLGVSPR

-1448 DALQETKPTGY
+1448 DELQETKPTGY
-1459 AQLITRLQELRQN
+1459 AQLISRLQDLRQN

-1487 LAKYYENSLKEII
+1487 LAKYYENSLKEIM

-1507 RTSGATKETVDKQL
+1507 QTSGAGVDTIAKQL

-1579 ADKRINGYLVPDI
+1579 ANKKINGYLVPDI

-1602 NKTLQKLYDEIG
+1602 NKTLQKLYDEIE
-1614 KAFADNPADAQEDL
+1614 KTFADNPADAKEDL

-1656 GYSNDVFRAFDKYG
+1656 GYSNDVFRAFDNYA

-1697 HGRIMKREFKG
+1697 HRRIMKREFEG
-1708 DVAKANSYFEAFD
+1708 NVEKANSYFEAFD

-1772 THGYILAHAAMNA
+1772 THGYILAHAAMSA

-1811 EKKHG
+1811 EKEHG
-1816 GYKKLVGDAKYA
+1816 GYKKLVGDAKHA

-1856 GKGRTTGSHE
+1856 GKGRTTGAHE

-1909 DQAVESAIDSVYR
+1909 EKAVESAIDSVYR

-1963 DLATKQGHTRKEAIK
+1963 DLATKQGHSRKEAIK

-2030 AEGMDRA
+2030 AEGIDRA

-2044 GPLSTLTDI
+2044 GPLSTLTNI

-2076 LTSSTK
+2076 LTTSTK

-2105 LFTKGETGRAIEK
+2105 LFTKGETERAIEK

-2158 ALQAMGFS
+2158 ALQAMGFA

-2229 NLNQSVKT
+2229 NLKQSVKT

-2250 FGKGEQAMREKYA
+2250 FGKGEQAMKEKYA
-2263 GMVNEEDFEFGT
+2263 GMVDEEDFEFGT

>member
-1 MAKDNTLPYEDIIDA
+1 MVNEYGEVPESLIKAIRYTESGNRPDLTSRKGARHEMQVMPA
-16 VAKKRG
+16 VAKKPG
-22 LSPDLLKG
+22 FG
-30 LIEQE
+30 I
-35 SNFQQF
+35 
-41 DKEGRPLKPSTSN
+41 RPARDDS
-54 ALGVM
+54 A
-59 QIIPRWNPEYD
+59 E
-70 PELLA
+70 
-75 SDPEYNIH
+75 EYNRVGEELISTYWDKYRGDVPLVAAAYN
-83 AGAHKLSGLINK
+83 AGSGAVDRHGGVPPYDETLNYIRK
-95 ANPRLSQDQKEKWAL
+95 VTERMK
-110 GKYYGHEDPY
+110 HEDGQDFTP
-120 ENRKYAESVTGKRG
+120 EEVAQFEKRYAEEQTINNKGFTPEEVSEFEKR
-134 KYLSTEE
+134 YAEE
-141 DQPVTDEDI
+141 
-150 AWYKEDQARLSA
+150 QA
-162 LPKIEGVSPEDVAWY
+162 
-177 LEDQKKLAAEQSAVA
+177 AVA
-192 PEVPAED
+192 PEVPEED

-396 GEVAEHAAK
+396 GEVAKHVAK

-480 TAVEAPAPEPIGPAG
+480 TAVEAPAPEPIAPAG

-520 LTPTPEATAPV
+520 LAPTPEATAPV

-627 FEALKPISK
+627 FEALKPIRK
-636 TTVPETKYSVSKTKT
+636 TTVPETKYSVAQDDYRGEHKAPNAESGAPLHDITKGGEIYPEDVYSPKGLQYYGTGQDQADKESFNIIKNTKNKPNAMVTMYRAVPKDSGISTINNGDWVSLSKTYAKEHGESALNDDYRIISQKVKANELFTNGDSINEFGYFKT
-651 PYISDTEF
+651 PAQEVTTPTTTAKNKVTKQYPLAHKDDWYGEGTYKNEGARMVEVTPDEYLEKVKPLTMDDESRENVDILKEHIQNGGTLDPLLIRANGKEDGRHRAIAAKELGITTIPVIDYGNHF
-659 KKEVKSADYA
+659 KNAKEV
-669 HEDKTRA
+669 
-676 GVSIMTP
+676 
-683 EQFLSLAED
+683 
-692 SQGDAEKRADKYGDF
+692 
-707 DSHKFAND
+707 
-715 TMPAIDIDAS
+715 
-725 GKVQDHEGR
+725 
-734 ARAIMAQRA
+734 
-743 GVTEF
+743 
-748 PVVVRLPKS
+748 
-757 DRVAYDQPIP
+757 
-767 NKLTPQGNDT
+767 
-777 TVTIPEVKHLNY
+777 PEVVKAKEDY
-789 LSENPL
+789 
-795 PETAQ
+795 
-800 PTTETK
+800 
-806 PSYSAA
+806 SYSAA

-889 VGVHAGMR
+889 VGVHAGME
-897 KMLGS
+897 KMLGK
-902 ELWEDVKNQALNGQ
+902 EFWEDVKNQALNGQ

-948 PHLSLVRQIV
+948 PHLSLVRRIV

-996 RTARKEGTAFSKEK
+996 RTAREETAFSKKATKTPPSEE
-1010 LMDKQKEFLRENGQS
+1010 DK
-1025 KLVDT
+1025 
-1030 IEANQRHP
+1030 
-1038 NTRIG
+1038 
-1043 MPHKEV
+1043 
-1049 LNRIAE
+1049 
-1055 MEEFAKDMK
+1055 
-1064 KVNDIIKDH
+1064 IK
-1073 VKKGTASESDI
+1073 
-1084 KALENNRQTL
+1084 
-1094 SNAFKE
+1094 
-1100 LADWV
+1100 
-1105 MPAENYDSLPPIA
+1105 
-1118 SKEQAENAL
+1118 
-1127 SGKTKLGEK
+1127 
-1136 KDMVGRASKVLKR
+1136 
-1149 GDPVQLR
+1149 
-1156 LDIPAYAK
+1156 
-1164 EKDWAWVVSV
+1164 
-1174 HEMGDKL
+1174 
-1181 TEALRGKS
+1181 
-1189 VREHTFIDSNFGAG
+1189 
-1203 DAIGYEPVAAV
+1203 
-1214 SDVAFGMQQAG
+1214 
-1225 ALSIAAGNAKGT
+1225 
-1237 IATIVGKWVPI
+1237 
-1248 SPEKARARGQ
+1248 
-1258 KALESS
+1258 
-1264 LTGEKFEGGNW
+1264 
-1275 KQIGMN
+1275 
-1281 PLKHSYFYDRDG
+1281 
-1293 KTGNRPVTHADEVI
+1293 
-1307 QIGGLVLAK
+1307 
-1316 NVVYGNHTDFL
+1316 

-1799 GWWNMERGAKLY
+1799 GWWNMERGAELY
-1811 EKKHG
+1811 KKKHG
-1816 GYKKLVGDAKYA
+1816 NYKKLVGDAKHA

-1835 AMRSFV
+1835 AMQSFV
-1841 KEGIVT
+1841 KEGIIT

-2275 EEE
+2275 EEEQIKSTAQL

>member
-1 MAKDNTLPYEDIIDA
+1 MAKDNTVPYEDIIDA
-16 VAKKRG
+16 AAKKRG
-22 LSPDLLKG
+22 ISPDLLKG

-41 DKEGRPLKPSTSN
+41 DKEGRPLKPATSN

-134 KYLSTEE
+134 KYLIESADE
-141 DQPVTDEDI
+141 PLSDEDL
-150 AWYKEDQARLSA
+150 AWYKEDQAKLSA
-162 LPKIEGVSPEDVAWY
+162 LPKIEGLSPEDVAWY
-177 LEDQKKLAAEQSAVA
+177 LEDQKKLAAEQFAVV

-207 FRRGVSGVKQAGQG
+207 WRRGVSGVKQAGQG
-221 VVTGVLSALGQDE
+221 VVTGALSALGQDE

-244 ALAKSEAEAEAQH
+244 ALAKSEAEAEALH

-314 ALGVAAGITASI
+314 PLGVAAGITASI

-339 KEKLAGKLEP
+339 KA
-349 EKAAIAAIPAGI
+349 KAAGELNPERAALAAIPAGA
-361 LDSIADR
+361 LDAIADR

-396 GEVAEHAAK
+396 GEVAKHAAK
-405 GVISETP
+405 GIISETP

-441 GISAGVAGGAAGT
+441 GISAGVSGGAAGA

-467 PEVTAEEPFAQPE
+467 PEATTEEPFAQPE
-480 TAVEAPAPEPIGPAG
+480 TAVEAPAPEPIAPEG
-495 IVPEAIEPTLTPEVT
+495 IAPDVVEPIPDVT
-510 AVAPEVVEPA
+510 AVAPEVMGGAPTPDLTEVAPEVMGV
-520 LTPTPEATAPV
+520 TPTPEVTAITPTPTPETIV
-531 SKEEAVNL
+531 SAPASDVTPFVPPKFEKENISEYESKFRTLVSNL
-539 GLSAD
+539 DTKYETAMQ
-544 EFKKLTTYKG
+544 KV
-554 ESTFATQGEEDEA
+554 EDEA
-567 YKQNIDTQAKKKA
+567 ISQDDYEYQKDFLTRQYREDHANLLNQFKKTEQQAPRYSVENAPEYKASHRPPNMENGAPLHDVTKGGEIYPADIYSPKGLQYYGTGQDRADRESLNVIKNTKNKPDATVTMYRAVPKDSSINTINTGDWVTLSKTYAK
-580 ELEKLKTV
+580 EHGE
-588 VNPDEIVTIGGK
+588 
-600 DYTKQAFIKSQI
+600 S
-612 LHNDGSLT
+612 
-620 LEQAEQN
+620 
-627 FEALKPISK
+627 ALDNNYKIISK
-636 TTVPETKYSVSKTKT
+636 QVKANQLFTNGDSINEFGYWTEPTV
-651 PYISDTEF
+651 
-659 KKEVKSADYA
+659 
-669 HEDKTRA
+669 
-676 GVSIMTP
+676 
-683 EQFLSLAED
+683 Q
-692 SQGDAEKRADKYGDF
+692 
-707 DSHKFAND
+707 
-715 TMPAIDIDAS
+715 
-725 GKVQDHEGR
+725 
-734 ARAIMAQRA
+734 
-743 GVTEF
+743 
-748 PVVVRLPKS
+748 
-757 DRVAYDQPIP
+757 
-767 NKLTPQGNDT
+767 
-777 TVTIPEVKHLNY
+777 
-789 LSENPL
+789 
-795 PETAQ
+795 
-800 PTTETK
+800 TTETK
-806 PSYSAA
+806 PSYSTA
-812 PTEAT
+812 PTGAT

-842 VIHDTQATLPGE
+842 VIHDTQATLPGT

-863 TTAEGITHYVANKL
+863 TTAEGVTHYVANKL

-889 VGVHAGMR
+889 VGVHAGME
-897 KMLGS
+897 KMLGK

-916 GKEFDKARAAVP
+916 GKEFDRARAAVP
-928 ASTPAHLKAE
+928 ASTPTHLKAE

-948 PHLSLVRQIV
+948 PQLSLVRRIV
-958 AAIRNFMRSKL
+958 AAIRNFMRSKM
-969 GANIKL
+969 GANIRL
-975 SEADARQMATASM
+975 SEADARQMAVASM

-996 RTARKEGTAFSKEK
+996 RTARKEGTAYAEK
-1010 LMDKQKEFLRENGQS
+1010 QRILGKSRKGLSHTEVLDRVPELAAHAKKMREADHITNEMRAEHQRLVDLYKSVEPYETAPKPESQQNAKNALGEIQKNGTIEKATKKSSLYGVPS
-1025 KLVDT
+1025 KL
-1030 IEANQRHP
+1030 
-1038 NTRIG
+1038 
-1043 MPHKEV
+1043 
-1049 LNRIAE
+1049 L
-1055 MEEFAKDMK
+1055 
-1064 KVNDIIKDH
+1064 KV
-1073 VKKGTASESDI
+1073 
-1084 KALENNRQTL
+1084 
-1094 SNAFKE
+1094 
-1100 LADWV
+1100 
-1105 MPAENYDSLPPIA
+1105 
-1118 SKEQAENAL
+1118 
-1127 SGKTKLGEK
+1127 GEW
-1136 KDMVGRASKVLKR
+1136 
-1149 GDPVQLR
+1149 VQLR
-1156 LDIPAYAK
+1156 LDIPSYKGRFA
-1164 EKDWAWVVSV
+1164 AWVVTV
-1174 HEMGDKL
+1174 H
-1181 TEALRGKS
+1181 TPKS
-1189 VREHTFIDSNFGAG
+1189 MTGTDASFRAG
-1203 DAIGYEPVAAV
+1203 PPIGYESVAAATNV
-1214 SDVAFGMQQAG
+1214 KFGVVQDAS
-1225 ALSIAAGNAKGT
+1225 LTIATGKDKGT
-1237 IATIVGKWVPI
+1237 IATMVGQWKPMTPEEAYTRAKAIVDKTAPDHAQWTQVGMD
-1248 SPEKARARGQ
+1248 PER
-1258 KALESS
+1258 
-1264 LTGEKFEGGNW
+1264 
-1275 KQIGMN
+1275 
-1281 PLKHSYFYDRDG
+1281 HSYFYDRVNQD
-1293 KTGNRPVTHADEVI
+1293 VVDSADEVI
-1307 QIGGLVLAK
+1307 QIGPLVLAK
-1316 NVVYGNHTDFL
+1316 NVVWGDRNL
-1327 YSMKQTFEDEIGS
+1327 ANRYSMKQTFEDEIGS

-1391 DEMLTKMAKMRRD
+1391 DKMLTEMAKMRRD

-1425 ETTLLGVSPR
+1425 ESTLLGVSPR
-1435 AERGKEGNIQDRI
+1435 AERGKDGNIQDRI
-1448 DALQETKPTGY
+1448 DELQETKPTGY
-1459 AQLITRLQELRQN
+1459 AQLISRLQDLRQN
-1472 YDKNLNPESKRVYDE
+1472 YDKNLNTESKRVYDE
-1487 LAKYYENSLKEII
+1487 LAKYYENSLKEIM

-1507 RTSGATKETVDKQL
+1507 QTSGATKETIDKQL

-1579 ADKRINGYLVPDI
+1579 ANKKINGYLVPDI

-1602 NKTLQKLYDEIG
+1602 NKTLQKLYDEIE
-1614 KAFADNPADAQEDL
+1614 KTFADNPAEAKEDL

-1656 GYSNDVFRAFDKYG
+1656 GYSNDVFRAFDNYA

-1697 HGRIMKREFKG
+1697 QGRIMKREFKG
-1708 DVAKANSYFEAFD
+1708 DVAKANSYYEAFD

-1811 EKKHG
+1811 EKEHG
-1816 GYKKLVGDAKYA
+1816 GYKKLVGNAKHA

-1835 AMRSFV
+1835 AMQSFV

-1856 GKGRTTGSHE
+1856 GKGRTTGAHE

-1909 DQAVESAIDSVYR
+1909 DKAVESAIDSVYR

-2030 AEGMDRA
+2030 AEGIDRA

-2044 GPLSTLTDI
+2044 GPLSTLTNI
-2053 KLSERLGAHEIL
+2053 NLSPRLGAHEIL
-2065 PIIHE
+2065 PLIHE

-2076 LTSSTK
+2076 LTTSTK

-2105 LFTKGETGRAIEK
+2105 LFTKGETERAIEK

-2130 ATRYATEGKMNLK
+2130 ATRYGTEGKMNLK

-2158 ALQAMGFS
+2158 ALQAMGFA

-2229 NLNQSVKT
+2229 NLKQSVKT

>member
-1 MAKDNTLPYEDIIDA
+1 MAKDNTVPYEDIIDTA
-16 VAKKRG
+16 AKKRG

-141 DQPVTDEDI
+141 DQPLTEEDI
-150 AWYKEDQARLSA
+150 AWYKEDQARLGA
-162 LPKIEGVSPEDVAWY
+162 LPKVEGVSPEDVAWY
-177 LEDQKKLAAEQSAVA
+177 LEDQKKLAAEQTAVA

-221 VVTGVLSALGQDE
+221 VVTGALSALGQDE

-244 ALAKSEAEAEAQH
+244 ALAKSEAEAEALH

-264 FQNIQDIAEKDGTWE
+264 FQNIQDIAEKEGTWE

-396 GEVAEHAAK
+396 GEVAKHVAK

-454 IGGTASYLGGTPT
+454 IGGTASYLGGTPA
-467 PEVTAEEPFAQPE
+467 PEATAEEPFAQPE
-480 TAVEAPAPEPIGPAG
+480 TAVEAPAPEPIA
-495 IVPEAIEPTLTPEVT
+495 PEGVAPEVVEPTLTPDVTAVAPDVTEPTLAPTPDVT
-510 AVAPEVVEPA
+510 AVAPEVTE
-520 LTPTPEATAPV
+520 PV
-531 SKEEAVNL
+531 SKAEAVNL
-539 GLSAD
+539 GLSPD

-554 ESTFATQGEEDEA
+554 ESTFATQGEEDAA

-580 ELEKLKTV
+580 ELEKLKTI
-588 VNPDEIVTIGGK
+588 VNPDETVTIGGK

-627 FEALKPISK
+627 FEALKPAGK

-676 GVSIMTP
+676 GISIMTP

-777 TVTIPEVKHLNY
+777 TVSIPEVKHLNY

-795 PETAQ
+795 PETTQ
-800 PTTETK
+800 PTTGTK
-806 PSYSAA
+806 PSYSTA

-854 NHPANVKGM
+854 DHPANVKGM
-863 TTAEGITHYVANKL
+863 TTAEGVTHYVANKL

-889 VGVHAGMR
+889 VGVHAGME
-897 KMLGS
+897 KMLGK

-916 GKEFDKARAAVP
+916 GKEFDRARAAVP

-948 PHLSLVRQIV
+948 PQLSLVRRIV
-958 AAIRNFMRSKL
+958 AAIRNFMRSKM
-969 GANIKL
+969 GANIRL
-975 SEADARQMATASM
+975 SEADARQMAVASM

-996 RTARKEGTAFSKEK
+996 RTAREETAYAEKQRILGKSRKGLSHTEVLDRVPELAAHAKKMREADHITNEMRAEHQRLVDLYKSVEPYETAPKPESQQNAKNALGEIQKNGTIEK
-1010 LMDKQKEFLRENGQS
+1010 ATKKSSLYGVPS
-1025 KLVDT
+1025 KL
-1030 IEANQRHP
+1030 
-1038 NTRIG
+1038 
-1043 MPHKEV
+1043 
-1049 LNRIAE
+1049 L
-1055 MEEFAKDMK
+1055 
-1064 KVNDIIKDH
+1064 KV
-1073 VKKGTASESDI
+1073 
-1084 KALENNRQTL
+1084 
-1094 SNAFKE
+1094 
-1100 LADWV
+1100 
-1105 MPAENYDSLPPIA
+1105 
-1118 SKEQAENAL
+1118 
-1127 SGKTKLGEK
+1127 GEW
-1136 KDMVGRASKVLKR
+1136 
-1149 GDPVQLR
+1149 VQLR
-1156 LDIPAYAK
+1156 LDIPSYKGRFA
-1164 EKDWAWVVSV
+1164 AWVVTV
-1174 HEMGDKL
+1174 H
-1181 TEALRGKS
+1181 TPKS
-1189 VREHTFIDSNFGAG
+1189 MTGTDASFRAG
-1203 DAIGYEPVAAV
+1203 PPIGYESVAAATNV
-1214 SDVAFGMQQAG
+1214 KFGVVQDAS
-1225 ALSIAAGNAKGT
+1225 LTIATGKDKGT
-1237 IATIVGKWVPI
+1237 IATMVGQWKPMTPEEAYKRAKAIVDKTAPDHAQWTQVGMD
-1248 SPEKARARGQ
+1248 PER
-1258 KALESS
+1258 
-1264 LTGEKFEGGNW
+1264 
-1275 KQIGMN
+1275 
-1281 PLKHSYFYDRDG
+1281 HSYFYDRVNQD
-1293 KTGNRPVTHADEVI
+1293 VVDSADEVI
-1307 QIGGLVLAK
+1307 QIGPLVLAK
-1316 NVVYGNHTDFL
+1316 NVVWGDRNL
-1327 YSMKQTFEDEIGS
+1327 ANRYSMKQTFEDEIGS

-1391 DEMLTKMAKMRRD
+1391 DKMLTEMAKMRRD

-1425 ETTLLGVSPR
+1425 ESTLLGVSPR

-1448 DALQETKPTGY
+1448 DELQETKPTGY
-1459 AQLITRLQELRQN
+1459 AQLISRLQDLRQN

-1487 LAKYYENSLKEII
+1487 LAKYYENSLKEIM

-1507 RTSGATKETVDKQL
+1507 QTSGAGVDTIAKQL

-1579 ADKRINGYLVPDI
+1579 ANKKINGYLVPDI

-1602 NKTLQKLYDEIG
+1602 NKTLQKLYDEIE
-1614 KAFADNPADAQEDL
+1614 KTFADNPADAKEDL

-1656 GYSNDVFRAFDKYG
+1656 GYSNDVFRAFDNYA

-1697 HGRIMKREFKG
+1697 HRRIMKREFEG
-1708 DVAKANSYFEAFD
+1708 NVEKANSYFEAFD

-1799 GWWNMERGAKLY
+1799 GWWNMERGAELY
-1811 EKKHG
+1811 KKKHG
-1816 GYKKLVGDAKYA
+1816 DYKKLVGDAKHA
-1828 DQTDVAK
+1828 DQTDIAE

-1856 GKGRTTGSHE
+1856 GKGRTTGAHE

-1909 DQAVESAIDSVYR
+1909 EKAVESAIDSVYR

-1963 DLATKQGHTRKEAIK
+1963 DLATKQGHSRKEAIK

-2030 AEGMDRA
+2030 AEGIDRA

-2044 GPLSTLTDI
+2044 GPLSTLTNI

-2076 LTSSTK
+2076 LTTSTK

-2105 LFTKGETGRAIEK
+2105 LFTKGETERAIEK

-2158 ALQAMGFS
+2158 ALQAMGFA

-2229 NLNQSVKT
+2229 NLKQSVKT

-2250 FGKGEQAMREKYA
+2250 FGKGEQAMKEKYA
-2263 GMVNEEDFEFGT
+2263 GMVDEEDFEFGT

>member
-1 MAKDNTLPYEDIIDA
+1 MANEYGEVPESLIKAIRHTESGNRPDLTSRKGARHEMQVMPA
-16 VAKKRG
+16 VAKKPG
-22 LSPDLLKG
+22 FG
-30 LIEQE
+30 I
-35 SNFQQF
+35 
-41 DKEGRPLKPSTSN
+41 RPARDDS
-54 ALGVM
+54 A
-59 QIIPRWNPEYD
+59 E
-70 PELLA
+70 
-75 SDPEYNIH
+75 EYNRVGEELISTYWDKYRGDVPLVAAAYN
-83 AGAHKLSGLINK
+83 AGSGAVDRHGGVPPYDETLNYIRK
-95 ANPRLSQDQKEKWAL
+95 VTERMK
-110 GKYYGHEDPY
+110 HEDGQDFTP
-120 ENRKYAESVTGKRG
+120 EEVAQFEKRYAEEQAVNNKEFTPEEVAGFEKR
-134 KYLSTEE
+134 YAEE
-141 DQPVTDEDI
+141 
-150 AWYKEDQARLSA
+150 QA
-162 LPKIEGVSPEDVAWY
+162 
-177 LEDQKKLAAEQSAVA
+177 AVA

-221 VVTGVLSALGQDE
+221 VVTGALSALGQDE

-244 ALAKSEAEAEAQH
+244 ALAKSEAEAEALH

-396 GEVAEHAAK
+396 GEVAKHVAK

-422 WQAGEPLSGPE
+422 WQADEPLSGPE

-441 GISAGVAGGAAGT
+441 GISAGVSGGAAGA

-467 PEVTAEEPFAQPE
+467 PEATTEEPFAQPE
-480 TAVEAPAPEPIGPAG
+480 TAVEAPAPEPIA
-495 IVPEAIEPTLTPEVT
+495 PEGVAPEVVEPTPEVT
-510 AVAPEVVEPA
+510 AVAPEVVEPTLA
-520 LTPTPEATAPV
+520 PTPDVTAVAPEVVEPV
-531 SKEEAVNL
+531 SKAEAVDL
-539 GLSAD
+539 GLSPD
-544 EFKKLTTYKG
+544 EFKKLTTYAGK
-554 ESTFATQGEEDEA
+554 STFATQEAEDEA

-580 ELEKLKTV
+580 ELEKLKTI
-588 VNPDEIVTIGGK
+588 VNPDETVTIGGK

-627 FEALKPISK
+627 FEALKP
-636 TTVPETKYSVSKTKT
+636 KYSVGKESPSKISDRYPDATPTQKARLDMPSTKAVKVIPELLESARKVARGEATNADHQAVINKYKPVT
-651 PYISDTEF
+651 PYNYVPTPETDENMALGL
-659 KKEVKSADYA
+659 KEVDKIAKLNQPIAEGEVVDSRLDIPAYTRDEEKGETSAWVPTLHTKDRGRIYRSTVILNNFTMKMPEQGA
-669 HEDKTRA
+669 LNIATRKETINA
-676 GVSIMTP
+676 KGEKKVQNKAPIATIRGEWENHTP
-683 EQFLSLAED
+683 EQAYTE
-692 SQGDAEKRADKYGDF
+692 ATKVMADYNKGIGNWRQAGMDP
-707 DSHKFAND
+707 DRHSHFY
-715 TMPAIDIDAS
+715 
-725 GKVQDHEGR
+725 
-734 ARAIMAQRA
+734 
-743 GVTEF
+743 
-748 PVVVRLPKS
+748 
-757 DRVAYDQPIP
+757 DRETQQPIVGGDRMIQIGP
-767 NKLTPQGNDT
+767 L
-777 TVTIPEVKHLNY
+777 VLVKNAIRGDKAKEDY
-789 LSENPL
+789 L
-795 PETAQ
+795 
-800 PTTETK
+800 
-806 PSYSAA
+806 YSAA

-842 VIHDTQATLPGE
+842 VIHDTQATLPGT

-863 TTAEGITHYVANKL
+863 TTAEGVTHYVANKL

-889 VGVHAGMR
+889 VGVHAGME
-897 KMLGS
+897 KMLGK

-916 GKEFDKARAAVP
+916 GKEFDRARAAVP
-928 ASTPAHLKAE
+928 ASTPTHLKAE

-948 PHLSLVRQIV
+948 PQLSLVRRIV
-958 AAIRNFMRSKL
+958 AAIRNFMRSKM
-969 GANIKL
+969 GMGIKL
-975 SEADARQMATASM
+975 SEADARQIAVASM

-996 RTARKEGTAFSKEK
+996 RTAREETAFSKKATKTPSSEE
-1010 LMDKQKEFLRENGQS
+1010 DK
-1025 KLVDT
+1025 
-1030 IEANQRHP
+1030 
-1038 NTRIG
+1038 
-1043 MPHKEV
+1043 
-1049 LNRIAE
+1049 
-1055 MEEFAKDMK
+1055 
-1064 KVNDIIKDH
+1064 IK
-1073 VKKGTASESDI
+1073 
-1084 KALENNRQTL
+1084 
-1094 SNAFKE
+1094 
-1100 LADWV
+1100 
-1105 MPAENYDSLPPIA
+1105 
-1118 SKEQAENAL
+1118 
-1127 SGKTKLGEK
+1127 
-1136 KDMVGRASKVLKR
+1136 
-1149 GDPVQLR
+1149 
-1156 LDIPAYAK
+1156 
-1164 EKDWAWVVSV
+1164 
-1174 HEMGDKL
+1174 
-1181 TEALRGKS
+1181 
-1189 VREHTFIDSNFGAG
+1189 
-1203 DAIGYEPVAAV
+1203 
-1214 SDVAFGMQQAG
+1214 
-1225 ALSIAAGNAKGT
+1225 
-1237 IATIVGKWVPI
+1237 
-1248 SPEKARARGQ
+1248 
-1258 KALESS
+1258 
-1264 LTGEKFEGGNW
+1264 
-1275 KQIGMN
+1275 
-1281 PLKHSYFYDRDG
+1281 
-1293 KTGNRPVTHADEVI
+1293 
-1307 QIGGLVLAK
+1307 
-1316 NVVYGNHTDFL
+1316 

-1391 DEMLTKMAKMRRD
+1391 DKMLTEMAKMRRD

-1425 ETTLLGVSPR
+1425 ESTLLGVSPR
-1435 AERGKEGNIQDRI
+1435 AERGKDGNIQDRI
-1448 DALQETKPTGY
+1448 DELQENKPTGY
-1459 AQLITRLQELRQN
+1459 AQLISRLQDLRQN
-1472 YDKNLNPESKRVYDE
+1472 YDKNLNTESKRVYDE
-1487 LAKYYENSLKEII
+1487 LAKYYENSLKEIM

-1507 RTSGATKETVDKQL
+1507 QTSGAGVDTIDKQL

-1579 ADKRINGYLVPDI
+1579 ANKKINGYLVPDI

-1602 NKTLQKLYDEIG
+1602 NKTLQKLYDEIE
-1614 KAFADNPADAQEDL
+1614 KTFADNPADAKEDL

-1656 GYSNDVFRAFDKYG
+1656 GYSNDVFRAFDNYA

-1697 HGRIMKREFKG
+1697 HGRIMRREFEG
-1708 DVAKANSYFEAFD
+1708 DVEKANSYFEAFD

-1799 GWWNMERGAKLY
+1799 GWWNMERGAELY
-1811 EKKHG
+1811 KKKHG
-1816 GYKKLVGDAKYA
+1816 DYKKLVGDAKHA
-1828 DQTDVAK
+1828 DQTDIAE

-1856 GKGRTTGSHE
+1856 GKGRTTGAHE

-1909 DQAVESAIDSVYR
+1909 DKAVESAIDSVYR

-2030 AEGMDRA
+2030 AEGIDRA

-2044 GPLSTLTDI
+2044 GPLSTLTNI

-2076 LTSSTK
+2076 LTTSTK

-2091 AAGSLAFNISEGVS
+2091 AAGSLAFNISEGVG
-2105 LFTKGETGRAIEK
+2105 LFTKGETERAIEK

-2158 ALQAMGFS
+2158 ALQAMGFA

-2229 NLNQSVKT
+2229 NLKQSVKT

-2250 FGKGEQAMREKYA
+2250 FGKGEQAMKEKYA
-2263 GMVNEEDFEFGT
+2263 GMVDEEDFEFGT